1 MKLLNLIILTI
12 LYSTCFGQI
21 DLYSLD
27 DKYPKPIVEF
37 REELTK
43 VFLEKS
49 RILIPFKENEKWGY
63 MDYHTKEILVSPKAD
78 GLNIIQTDIE
88 QSSIG
93 VMTHDGQSFHFFI
106 ENSEATIF
114 TFGPPMIGEW
124 KDDPRDSKQQRFIFV
139 EINEDSRMCLI
150 ENINYILILIPKFI
164 KPIMMHSL
172 I

>member
-12 LYSTCFGQI
+12 LYSTCFGQM

-27 DKYPKPIVEF
+27 DKYPKRIVEF

-43 VFLEKS
+43 VFREKS

-78 GLNIIQTDIE
+78 GLNIIQTDVKR
-88 QSSIG
+88 SSIG
-93 VMTHDGQSFHFFI
+93 VMTLDGQSFHFFI

-114 TFGPPMIGEW
+114 TIGPPKNVEMEP
-124 KDDPRDSKQQRFIFV
+124 PRDWKRPASFNLKI
-139 EINEDSRMCLI
+139 IED
-150 ENINYILILIPKFI
+150 EKF
-164 KPIMMHSL
+164 KGFTYEVNDEGAYT
-172 I
+172 